1 MIMTEELKDEIIR
14 YLVEYIKM
22 KDEENRKSHNELIKL
37 LRDAKA
43 ELVERGGGINQTI
56 NTRLMLEVL
65 LDIREQNELI
75 IELLKHNK

>member
-1 MIMTEELKDEIIR
+1 MTEELKDEIIR